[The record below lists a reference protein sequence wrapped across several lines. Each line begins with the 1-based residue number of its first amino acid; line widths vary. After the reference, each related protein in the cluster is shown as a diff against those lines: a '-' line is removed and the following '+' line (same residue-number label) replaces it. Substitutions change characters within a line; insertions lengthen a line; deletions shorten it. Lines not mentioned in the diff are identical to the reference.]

1 MVKIKRKVEMTHEE
15 YAKYMID
22 RFGITSYESALID
35 NNIIDAPMEFEQTF
49 TLKPMKKDDNP
60 VIERS
65 FKGVVIEVEEEIT
78 EDTHLD
84 YLYVLTDAKDIHRCN
99 NFTIKTASMVI
110 GRDDLTFFTLI
121 DNDLVKICDKGKLVE

>member
-1 MVKIKRKVEMTHEE
+1 MVKIKREVKKNLPQLIEWAWKNGIKNERYKCSDSIPYE
-15 YAKYMID
+15 YVWINGSSD
-22 RFGITSYESALID
+22 I
-35 NNIIDAPMEFEQTF
+35 EFDDDMCISKNDTF
-49 TLKPMKKDDNP
+49 T
-60 VIERS
+60 V
-65 FKGVVIEVEEEIT
+65 EVEEEIT
-78 EDTHLD
+78 ENTHLD